1 MPSRRRRTAAAL
13 AALALV
19 STLAVGCAASD
30 STSSGMSLRPA
41 AARTSPADGDCWRS
55 GMSGEDWD
63 DWDSWGP
70 GMGPGMMDRD
80 VCSWGP
86 GMMSGHYWL
95 PGDGTPVRTL
105 DQSRQRADTFAD
117 RLGLRVGEVMQF
129 SKNFYAELQTP
140 AGRLATEILIDP
152 ADGDTGIEYG
162 PAMMW
167 NTDYGM
173 HHGEQAPDP
182 YLPRPGPGPWRDMAA
197 PTGQRPDRRS
207 GRGVPRLLHAAHPAL
222 REDHRHAVGQRLHRC
237 RMGPQLARPLHRH
250 QRELT
255 NPYGQAGARR
265 PPLSQDTRRSYG
277 RAPLA
282 LTWTRVGQAAGP
294 PPPGRRPHRARQPA
308 PRGLLAVQH
317 MACSYSPQKLGFFQ
331 SLKSVAWRHH
341 CAPGNPPRQVPTC
354 NPLVLRVTV
363 WHSREFPPDQSR
375 TEVAPKDITHERPA
389 HERSDPPIPVCSAR
403 TVGSTG
409 RALRPHGRSPPRK
422 RRTSAAREVTF
433 DVIRIRCR

>member
-13 AALALV
+13 AALALAG
-19 STLAVGCAASD
+19 TLAVGCAASD

-173 HHGEQAPDP
+173 HHGGRPQTRISPAQAQDRGEIWLRQRDSDLTVGAAEA
-182 YLPRPGPGPWRDMAA
+182 YPGYY
-197 PTGQRPDRRS
+197 TLHTLRS
-207 GRGVPRLLHAAHPAL
+207 GKITG
-222 REDHRHAVGQRLHRC
+222 
-237 RMGPQLARPLHRH
+237 M
-250 QRELT
+250 
-255 NPYGQAGARR
+255 
-265 PPLSQDTRRSYG
+265 LSVN
-277 RAPLA
+277 A
-282 LTWTRVGQAAGP
+282 
-294 PPPGRRPHRARQPA
+294 
-308 PRGLLAVQH
+308 
-317 MACSYSPQKLGFFQ
+317 
-331 SLKSVAWRHH
+331 
-341 CAPGNPPRQVPTC
+341 
-354 NPLVLRVTV
+354 
-363 WHSREFPPDQSR
+363 
-375 TEVAPKDITHERPA
+375 
-389 HERSDPPIPVCSAR
+389 
-403 TVGSTG
+403 STG
-409 RALRPHGRSPPRK
+409 AVWDHSWHGRYIA
-422 RRTSAAREVTF
+422 TSEN
-433 DVIRIRCR
+433 